1 MLTCAKRLIQNVNK
15 LSVFPNHE
23 TAKIINKETQYQ
35 ACINKKV
42 QLKNTS
48 DNQSEVQQS
57 ATDTTRTSIQASVN
71 ENSKKL
77 MIDLM

>member
-1 MLTCAKRLIQNVNK
+1 MLKCANRLIQNVNK

-23 TAKIINKETQYQ
+23 TAKIINKETQYR

-57 ATDTTRTSIQASVN
+57 ASKRTSIQASVN

>member
-1 MLTCAKRLIQNVNK
+1 MLKCAKRLIQNVNK

-23 TAKIINKETQYQ
+23 TAKIINKETQYR

-48 DNQSEVQQS
+48 DN
-57 ATDTTRTSIQASVN
+57 
-71 ENSKKL
+71 
-77 MIDLM
+77 